1 MKTAVMMRIFLLAS
15 VLAIL
20 SMPAHSQNFDAD
32 INILFGM
39 PQTDFRES
47 LDRNALGLNGSIA
60 FRIPRL
66 PLHAGLELGIM
77 TYGRERRREQLSP
90 TIPEIQLEVRTD
102 YDIFTSHLFLRFEP
116 DIHGIRPYVDGL
128 VGIKYLFTESSI
140 RDDDGFGEDIAST
153 TNYDDSSFS
162 YGAGGGIK
170 VEVYDGGRDSYMIN
184 LKARYLFGAEAS
196 YLQPGSID
204 TDRGGNLIF
213 DESVSGTNLLT
224 IHLGM
229 AYKF

>member
-15 VLAIL
+15 LLAIL

-60 FRIPRL
+60 LRIPRL

-116 DIHGIRPYVDGL
+116 EIHGIRPYLDGL
-128 VGIKYLFTESSI
+128 VGIKYYLRNRVSAMTTVLEKISPAPPITMTALSVM
-140 RDDDGFGEDIAST
+140 EQEAASRLKFMT
-153 TNYDDSSFS
+153 A
-162 YGAGGGIK
+162 AGIP
-170 VEVYDGGRDSYMIN
+170 I
-184 LKARYLFGAEAS
+184 
-196 YLQPGSID
+196 
-204 TDRGGNLIF
+204 
-213 DESVSGTNLLT
+213 
-224 IHLGM
+224 
-229 AYKF
+229 

>member
-1 MKTAVMMRIFLLAS
+1 MKLTLLLVPVLFIFSL
-15 VLAIL
+15 
-20 SMPAHSQNFDAD
+20 PAQSQNFDAD
-32 INILFGM
+32 INILFGI
-39 PQTDFRES
+39 PQSDFRES

-66 PLHAGLELGIM
+66 PVHAGLELGIM
-77 TYGRERRREQLSP
+77 TYGRDRRLEPIS
-90 TIPEIQLEVRTD
+90 TNIPEVLLEVRTD
-102 YDIFTSHLFLRFEP
+102 YDIFTGHLFLRLEP
-116 DIHGIRPYVDGL
+116 EIHGIRPYLDGL

-170 VEVYDGGRDSYMIN
+170 VEVYDGGRDSYMVN
-184 LKARYLFGAEAS
+184 LKARYLFGSEAS
-196 YLQPGSID
+196 YLQPGSI
-204 TDRGGNLIF
+204 TRDRGGNLIF
-213 DESVSGTNLLT
+213 DESRSGTNLLT

-229 AYKF
+229 TYKF

>member
-1 MKTAVMMRIFLLAS
+1 MKRIILLVT
-15 VLAIL
+15 VLVISSL
-20 SMPAHSQNFDAD
+20 PVHSQNFDAD
-32 INILFGM
+32 INILFGI

-66 PLHAGLELGIM
+66 PLYGGLELGIM
-77 TYGRERRREQLSP
+77 TYGRDRRIERLSP

-128 VGIKYLFTESSI
+128 VGLKYLFTESSI

-170 VEVYDGGRDSYMIN
+170 VEVYDGGRDSYMVN

-196 YLQPGSID
+196 YLQPGSIS
-204 TDRGGNLIF
+204 TDRNGNLIF
-213 DESVSGTNLLT
+213 DESVSRTNLLT

-229 AYKF
+229 TYKF

>member
-1 MKTAVMMRIFLLAS
+1 MMRILLLVS
-15 VLAIL
+15 VLAVT
-20 SMPAHSQNFDAD
+20 SMTAYSQNFDAD
-32 INILFGM
+32 INILLGM
-39 PQTDFRES
+39 PQSDFRET

-66 PLHAGLELGIM
+66 PVYGGLELGIM
-77 TYGRERRREQLSP
+77 TYGRDRRREQLSP

-102 YDIFTSHLFLRFEP
+102 YDIFTGHLFARLEP
-116 DIHGIRPYVDGL
+116 DIRGIRPYIDGL

-140 RDDDGFGEDIAST
+140 RDDDGIGEDIAST

-170 VEVYDGGRDSYMIN
+170 FEVYDGGRDSYMVN
-184 LKARYLFGAEAS
+184 LKARYLIGAEAS

-204 TDRGGNLIF
+204 TDRNGNLIF
-213 DESVSGTNLLT
+213 DESRSGTNLLT

-229 AYKF
+229 SYKF

>member
-1 MKTAVMMRIFLLAS
+1 MKRILLLVT
-15 VLAIL
+15 VLVISSL
-20 SMPAHSQNFDAD
+20 PVHSQNFDAD
-32 INILFGM
+32 INILFGI

-66 PLHAGLELGIM
+66 PLYGGLELGIM
-77 TYGRERRREQLSP
+77 TYGRDRRIERLSP

-128 VGIKYLFTESSI
+128 VGLKYLFTESSI

-170 VEVYDGGRDSYMIN
+170 VEVYDGGRDSYMVN

-196 YLQPGSID
+196 YLQPGSIS
-204 TDRGGNLIF
+204 TDRNGNLIF
-213 DESVSGTNLLT
+213 DESVSRTNLLT

-229 AYKF
+229 TYKF

>member
-1 MKTAVMMRIFLLAS
+1 MKRILLLVT
-15 VLAIL
+15 VLVISSL
-20 SMPAHSQNFDAD
+20 PVHSQNFDAD
-32 INILFGM
+32 INILFGI

-66 PLHAGLELGIM
+66 PLYGGVELGIM
-77 TYGRERRREQLSP
+77 TYGRDRRIERLSP

-128 VGIKYLFTESSI
+128 VGLKYLFTESSI

-170 VEVYDGGRDSYMIN
+170 IEVYDGGRDSYMVN

-196 YLQPGSID
+196 YLQPGSIS
-204 TDRGGNLIF
+204 TDRNGNLIF
-213 DESVSGTNLLT
+213 DESVSRTNLLT

-229 AYKF
+229 TYKF